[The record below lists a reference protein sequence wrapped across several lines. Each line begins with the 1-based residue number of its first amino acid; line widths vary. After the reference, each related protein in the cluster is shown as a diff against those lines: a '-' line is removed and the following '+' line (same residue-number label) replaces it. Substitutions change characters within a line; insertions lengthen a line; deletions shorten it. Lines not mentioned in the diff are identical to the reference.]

1 MDSGRYF
8 SEVGLAWCLN
18 RILDEGVISVNAA
31 SSLLEI
37 SRCGKEDRK
46 VGQASARDRK
56 DLRLIFK
63 EAETHVSYESEC
75 IPRKGCDKK
84 HIPAKSA
91 KQIWHDKRSLWQFY
105 LSGPELSSF

>member
-1 MDSGRYF
+1 
-8 SEVGLAWCLN
+8 
-18 RILDEGVISVNAA
+18 
-31 SSLLEI
+31 LLEI
-37 SRCGKEDRK
+37 SRRGKEDRK

-75 IPRKGCDKK
+75 IAQKGCDKE

-91 KQIWHDKRSLWQFY
+91 KQVLHYKRSSRHLN
-105 LSGPELSSF
+105 LLKPEISSF

>member
-63 EAETHVSYESEC
+63 EAETQVSYESEC
-75 IPRKGCDKK
+75 IARIRMRQGAYSCD
-84 HIPAKSA
+84 ISQA
-91 KQIWHDKRSLWQFY
+91 
-105 LSGPELSSF
+105 SFVL

>member
-1 MDSGRYF
+1 MESGRYF

-63 EAETHVSYESEC
+63 EAEAHVSYESEC
-75 IPRKGCDKK
+75 IARKGCDKE

-91 KQIWHDKRSLWQFY
+91 KQALQYKRSSRHLD
-105 LSGPELSSF
+105 LLKP